1 MPAADQ
7 GTHATM
13 TGMVLSRPQLDELR
27 RQLDAS
33 ELLHHK
39 IMAKM
44 SDPKFDLVDAW
55 AQKERL
61 DAAIGAFIRAA
72 AAS

>member
-1 MPAADQ
+1 M
-7 GTHATM
+7 HATM
-13 TGMVLSRPQLDELR
+13 AGMVLTRLQLDELR
-27 RQLDAS
+27 RQLEAS

-72 AAS
+72 ATS